1 MNLRYIIPLIAVIVL
16 FLIAYL
22 GAQVSGLQY
31 VFGVVIPYLALIT
44 FVLGFAYRVI
54 GWSRSA
60 VPFKIPTTGGQQKS
74 LPWVEHSKF
83 DCPVNTWQVVVRM
96 ALEILTFRSLFRNTR
111 MKLKEGGRIS
121 YQLEL
126 FLWAGALAFHYA
138 FLVVLI
144 RHLRF
149 FIEPVPFVVQL
160 VENVDSF
167 FRMEIIYPV
176 FKFGLPGVFISGF
189 LLLAAVSYLFLRRL
203 FVRQVKYISI
213 ASDYFPLFLIFG
225 IAFSGIFMRY
235 VTKVDVTAVKEL
247 TMGLITFQ
255 PTIPA
260 GVDAVF
266 FVHIFFVSVLLAYF
280 PFSKLMHLG
289 GVFLSPT
296 RNMTTDTRARRHI
309 NPWNYPVPVH
319 TYDEYEDEF
328 REKMVEVG
336 IAVEKMPEPAP
347 AEAPASDS
355 EPEPE
360 EEKE

>member
-1 MNLRYIIPLIAVIVL
+1 MNLRYTIPLIAVIVL
-16 FLIAYL
+16 FLIAFL
-22 GAQVSGLQY
+22 GAQVPGLQY

-60 VPFKIPTTGGQQKS
+60 VPFKIPTTAGQQKS
-74 LPWVEHSKF
+74 LPWIKHSKF
-83 DCPVNTWQVVVRM
+83 DCPTNTWQVVARM

-111 MKLKEGGRIS
+111 MKLKEGARIS

-160 VENVDSF
+160 IENVDSF
-167 FRMEIIYPV
+167 FRMEIIYPA

-189 LLLAAVSYLFLRRL
+189 VLLAAVSYLFLRRL
-203 FVRQVKYISI
+203 FVHQVKYISI

-225 IAFSGIFMRY
+225 IALSGIFMRY

-247 TMGLITFQ
+247 TMGLVTFQ

-266 FVHIFFVSVLLAYF
+266 FVHIFFVSILLAYF

-309 NPWNYPVPVH
+309 NPWNYPVSVH

-328 REKMVEVG
+328 REKMVEAGVP
-336 IAVEKMPEPAP
+336 VEKMPQPTS
-347 AEAPASDS
+347 AEEPASDS
-355 EPEPE
+355 EPEQE
-360 EEKE
+360 EQKE